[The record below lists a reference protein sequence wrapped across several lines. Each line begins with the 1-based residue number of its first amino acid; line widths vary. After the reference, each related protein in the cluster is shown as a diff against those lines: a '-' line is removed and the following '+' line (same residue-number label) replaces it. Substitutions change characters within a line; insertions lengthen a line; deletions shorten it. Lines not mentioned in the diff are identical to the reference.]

1 MRSLTRHSRQ
11 VATYI
16 AGGVL
21 CAVVDIGV
29 MQVLLRA
36 GAHFTGATTAGFL
49 AGLLVNY
56 AFHSRVTFDA
66 AASASSFARYLCVV
80 GLNYLLTMGCV
91 SMAVTLAGMPLAGKI
106 LSLPLIAANGYLLS
120 KFWIFRKRSLD
131 TTTTEQR

>member
-1 MRSLTRHSRQ
+1 MRKVMRHSRQ
-11 VATYI
+11 FGTFI
-16 AGGVL
+16 AGGLL
-21 CAVVDIGV
+21 CAAVDIGT

-56 AFHSRVTFDA
+56 AFHSRITFDG

-91 SMAVTLAGMPLAGKI
+91 ALAVALAGMPLLGKVV
-106 LSLPLIAANGYLLS
+106 SLPLVSVSGYLLS
-120 KFWIFRKRSLD
+120 KFWIFRKA
-131 TTTTEQR
+131 

>member
-1 MRSLTRHSRQ
+1 MRSLSRHSRQ

-21 CAVVDIGV
+21 CALVDIGV

-91 SMAVTLAGMPLAGKI
+91 SMAVALAGMPLAGKI

-120 KFWIFRKRSLD
+120 KFWIFRKRAP
-131 TTTTEQR
+131 

>member
-1 MRSLTRHSRQ
+1 MRKIMMNHSRQ
-11 VATYI
+11 FATFI
-16 AGGVL
+16 AGGLL
-21 CAVVDIGV
+21 CALVDIGV

-66 AASASSFARYLCVV
+66 AASSSSFARYLCVV

-91 SMAVTLAGMPLAGKI
+91 SLAVSLAGSPLAGKI
-106 LSLPLIAANGYLLS
+106 VSLPLVSVSGYLLS
-120 KFWIFRKRSLD
+120 KFWIFRKG
-131 TTTTEQR
+131 TP

>member
-11 VATYI
+11 VATYV
-16 AGGVL
+16 AGGIL
-21 CAVVDIGV
+21 CALVDIGV

-91 SMAVTLAGMPLAGKI
+91 SLAVALAGMPLAGKI

-120 KFWIFRKRSLD
+120 KFWIFRKRAP
-131 TTTTEQR
+131 